1 MNPIQTGNL
10 IRTLRQRRGLTQKML
25 AEQIGVSDKAVS
37 KWERGCGLPDPAL
50 LASLA
55 EALNTDADALL
66 RGELPLNHRASGK
79 LKRCAFYVCPAC
91 NNLILS
97 TDGARVH
104 CCGRH
109 LEPLKP
115 QQENSDHEL
124 NIEKNDGEWLITSRH
139 EMTREHHI
147 AFVALI
153 FDDTLLLRRLY
164 PEWNL
169 ETRLP
174 NFRRGTLLYY
184 CTQHGLFT
192 KALSASFT
200 NSK

>member
-10 IRTLRQRRGLTQKML
+10 IRTLRQRRGLTRKTL

-55 EALNTDADALL
+55 ETLNTDADALL
-66 RGELPLNHRASGK
+66 RGELPLNRRASGK
-79 LKRCAFYVCPAC
+79 LKRCTFYVCPAC

-109 LEPLKP
+109 LEPFKP

-124 NIEKNDGEWLITSRH
+124 RQHRTNEAVG
-139 EMTREHHI
+139 
-147 AFVALI
+147 
-153 FDDTLLLRRLY
+153 RRMD
-164 PEWNL
+164 
-169 ETRLP
+169 
-174 NFRRGTLLYY
+174 F
-184 CTQHGLFT
+184 
-192 KALSASFT
+192 S
-200 NSK
+200 